1 MGRDDFKK
9 KGLFA
14 LISSLVLWLALFN
27 LSFDTPLSKESQALF
42 DEYFLQMG
50 DSPAV
55 SELAKLKSLVV
66 ETPRLCDTST
76 QDCLAWLAEQS
87 LQSAQAEDLARMIIA
102 GRNFRVSKVPGIED
116 PLLPYGDLYKAIQ
129 SYQSRV
135 LNDATLW
142 GPLVVDLQHWCNQ
155 QMDLVGYISCIAMIE
170 DTLDVGE
177 YLVKKGRLTVI
188 PEVILTDDAIRLPL
202 IGEWIQVNAYISGS
216 FEKETFGWKYWVMPK
231 LARRYFVD
239 VNAMVNASAD
249 EFHQLLG
256 YLEGDEVV
264 VSKVDCD
271 SCGTV
276 GSVIHQV
283 SGPDLTEY
291 IDRHH
296 ALITRIESFGI

>member
-14 LISSLVLWLALFN
+14 LISSLVLWLTLFN
-27 LSFDTPLSKESQALF
+27 LPFDTPLSKESQALF

-55 SELAKLKSLVV
+55 SELAKLESLVV
-66 ETPRLCDTST
+66 ETPRLCDTSS

-87 LQSAQAEDLARMIIA
+87 LQSAQAENLARTIIT
-102 GRNFRVSKVPGIED
+102 GNNFRVSKVPGIED
-116 PLLPYGDLYKAIQ
+116 PLLPYGDLYKAMQ

-135 LNDATLW
+135 LNNATLW
-142 GPLVVDLQHWCNQ
+142 GPLVVDLQHWCSQ

-170 DTLDVGE
+170 ETLDVGE
-177 YLVKKGRLTVI
+177 YLVEEGLLI
-188 PEVILTDDAIRLPL
+188 PKSEVILADDAIRLPL
-202 IGEWIQVNAYISGS
+202 IGEWIQVNAYINGA
-216 FEKETFGWKYWVMPK
+216 FEKETFGWKYWVLPK
-231 LARRYFVD
+231 IARHYFLD
-239 VNAMVNASAD
+239 VNAMVNASAE
-249 EFHQLLG
+249 EFHQILR
-256 YLEGDEVV
+256 YLEGEEVV
-264 VSKVDCD
+264 FSNVDCE

-296 ALITRIESFGI
+296 ALISRIENFGI

>member
-27 LSFDTPLSKESQALF
+27 LPFNTPLSKESQALF
-42 DEYFLQMG
+42 DEYFPQMG
-50 DSPAV
+50 DSPEV
-55 SELAKLKSLVV
+55 SELAKLESLVV
-66 ETPRLCDTST
+66 ETPRLCDTSS

-87 LQSAQAEDLARMIIA
+87 LQSAQAEDLARTIIT
-102 GRNFRVSKVPGIED
+102 GNNFRVSKVPGIED
-116 PLLPYGDLYKAIQ
+116 PLLPYGDLYKAMQ

-135 LNDATLW
+135 LNNATLW
-142 GPLVVDLQHWCNQ
+142 GPLVVDLQHWCSQ

-170 DTLDVGE
+170 ETLDVGE
-177 YLVKKGRLTVI
+177 YLVEEGLLT
-188 PEVILTDDAIRLPL
+188 PKSEVILADDAIRLPL
-202 IGEWIQVNAYISGS
+202 IGEWIQVNAYINGA
-216 FEKETFGWKYWVMPK
+216 FEKETFGWKYWVLPK
-231 LARRYFVD
+231 IARHYFLD
-239 VNAMVNASAD
+239 VNAMVNASAE
-249 EFHQLLG
+249 EFHQILR
-256 YLEGDEVV
+256 YLEGEEVV
-264 VSKVDCD
+264 FSNVDCE

-296 ALITRIESFGI
+296 ALISRIENFGI